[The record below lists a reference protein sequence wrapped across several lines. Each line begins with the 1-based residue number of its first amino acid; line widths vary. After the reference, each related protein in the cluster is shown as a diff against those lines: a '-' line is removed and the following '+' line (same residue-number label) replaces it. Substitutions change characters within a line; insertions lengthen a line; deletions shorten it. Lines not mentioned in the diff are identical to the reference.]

1 MTETN
6 EQYHADT
13 QRVSNSMLS
22 VLQRSP
28 QEYQQR
34 YVTKTMPH
42 PKPSEAMA
50 LGTLVH
56 CMALEPH
63 EVANRFIFKPY
74 GMDRRTREGK
84 LAWQTLVESGKDIV
98 TLEQFETA
106 QACWQALAYHDQIG
120 VALRADGII
129 EQRIDWH
136 RGGLAMRCKPDKVI
150 PTMRLIIDVKTSAD
164 ASPKEFARS
173 VANYGYARQ
182 AALYKDAVEA
192 TYCDN
197 QQEEF
202 RFLFAVVCTEPPY
215 EVACYELSDEAMRYG
230 YRNADTLISE
240 LQVRIERDDWLPDW
254 GSGIVTLDLPRW
266 I

>member
-1 MTETN
+1 VTETN

-22 VLQRSP
+22 VLASP

-34 YVTKTMPH
+34 YITKTMPH

-56 CMALEPH
+56 CMALEPNA
-63 EVANRFIFKPY
+63 VVNRFVIKPE

-84 LAWQTLVESGKDIV
+84 LAYQTLIESGKDIV

-129 EQRIDWH
+129 EQRIDWE
-136 RGGLAMRCKPDKVI
+136 RNGLPMRCKPDKII
-150 PTMRLIIDVKTSAD
+150 PTMQLIVDVKTSAD
-164 ASPKEFARS
+164 ASPKEFAKS
-173 VANYGYARQ
+173 VANFGYARQ
-182 AALYKDAVEA
+182 AALYQDAVASHYGGEL
-192 TYCDN
+192 
-197 QQEEF
+197 F
-202 RFLFAVVCTEPPY
+202 RFLFAVVCTDPPY

-240 LQVRIERDDWLPDW
+240 LQVRIERDYWLPDW